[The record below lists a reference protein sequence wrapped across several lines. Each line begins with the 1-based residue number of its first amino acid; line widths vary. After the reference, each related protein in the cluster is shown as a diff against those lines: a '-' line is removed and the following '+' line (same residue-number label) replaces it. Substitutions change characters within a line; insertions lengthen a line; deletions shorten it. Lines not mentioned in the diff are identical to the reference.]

1 MGSVWVCEAPV
12 RAGWHAGTYYRFSLR
27 TGTPPSFRP
36 RSRIENGF
44 GPFGR
49 GGSAWTEFFLLA
61 GEYAYKDVQLY
72 ALERI
77 VEHFVQLRLSRGS
90 AVPPEG
96 GGHASTSSTL
106 SR

>member
-49 GGSAWTEFFLLA
+49 GGRASLLNLWTPYP
-61 GEYAYKDVQLY
+61 GG
-72 ALERI
+72 
-77 VEHFVQLRLSRGS
+77 VQLR
-90 AVPPEG
+90 PPPPVEIESG
-96 GGHASTSSTL
+96 GPPPLEIGF
-106 SR
+106 RV